1 MLAALLYSL
10 WPYQLYKSVLFRS
23 GMTFLTTYL
32 LITWVMPMVIRYFR
46 KRGITSDFKPW
57 TSGIKPYTG
66 APPIMGGGVLIL
78 AIICSL
84 LLWGHFNQYVVAL
97 VVILVSFGLIGAVDD
112 LAKVRHRRRV
122 EAGTAEREHYSEKA
136 DGISGRYR
144 LAAEFG
150 IALVVVF
157 GLYLYVDIDGHLV
170 VPFVPLKDW
179 YPYLPRYLFIP
190 FMLFIIVGG
199 ANAVNLTDGMDSLA
213 TVPLMTCALFV
224 GAVAYISGDVD
235 FAARLKIP
243 FLSHDVK
250 ELTLMAAGVLSAGL
264 AFLKFNAPPA
274 LIYMGGNREVRTS
287 A

>member
-97 VVILVSFGLIGAVDD
+97 VVILVSFGLIGAV
-112 LAKVRHRRRV
+112 
-122 EAGTAEREHYSEKA
+122 
-136 DGISGRYR
+136 
-144 LAAEFG
+144 
-150 IALVVVF
+150 
-157 GLYLYVDIDGHLV
+157 
-170 VPFVPLKDW
+170 
-179 YPYLPRYLFIP
+179 
-190 FMLFIIVGG
+190 
-199 ANAVNLTDGMDSLA
+199 
-213 TVPLMTCALFV
+213 
-224 GAVAYISGDVD
+224 
-235 FAARLKIP
+235 
-243 FLSHDVK
+243 
-250 ELTLMAAGVLSAGL
+250 
-264 AFLKFNAPPA
+264 
-274 LIYMGGNREVRTS
+274 
-287 A
+287 